1 MFLMF
6 LKVSPNSGNNTRT
19 KIAHNARS
27 MYHESTSLPAD
38 TNAVGPIGP
47 NVMLAFGDTLHEEL
61 QHFVEEVG
69 IEPAEAIN
77 AATRVAAKFHRL
89 YDREV
94 IREGMR
100 RFWCC
105 WGTIRWIISGIREM
119 MLKCGWR
126 KYTEI
131 SGGRVLLGLSFY

>member
-1 MFLMF
+1 
-6 LKVSPNSGNNTRT
+6 
-19 KIAHNARS
+19 
-27 MYHESTSLPAD
+27 MYHESTSLLAD
-38 TNAVGPIGP
+38 TDAMGPIGP

-77 AATRVAAKFHRL
+77 AATRVASKFHRL

-105 WGTIRWIISGIREM
+105 WGMICWIISGIR
-119 MLKCGWR
+119 
-126 KYTEI
+126 
-131 SGGRVLLGLSFY
+131 